1 MQTEDLKFTYNTDR
15 EPLAIPEYGRYI
27 HSMVTQLKKIED
39 RDKRNKNAQAI
50 IQYLGFQN
58 PHLRNVPDFQHKL
71 WDHLY
76 IMAGF
81 DLDIDS
87 PFPMPSPEKLREKPE
102 KLPYPKKR
110 YRFRFYGQIIK
121 DMIDVAVTWEEGKMK
136 DLLIK
141 TIANHMKKNYL
152 TWNKDHVEDSLIFE
166 HLKILSDGKIDLLA
180 EEEYKLREANQLVKK
195 HHNNNNRNNNNRN
208 NNKKNNNYKKNYRK
222 NRS

>member
-1 MQTEDLKFTYNTDR
+1 
-15 EPLAIPEYGRYI
+15 
-27 HSMVTQLKKIED
+27 
-39 RDKRNKNAQAI
+39 
-50 IQYLGFQN
+50 
-58 PHLRNVPDFQHKL
+58 
-71 WDHLY
+71 
-76 IMAGF
+76 MADF

-87 PFPMPSPEKLREKPE
+87 PFPMPSPEKLKEKPD

-121 DMIDVAVTWEEGKMK
+121 DMIDVAVTWDEGEMK

-152 TWNKDHVEDSLIFE
+152 TWNKDQVEDSLIFE
-166 HLKILSDGKIDLLA
+166 HLKILSDGQIDLMA

-195 HHNNNNRNNNNRN
+195 HNNNRNNNRSNY
-208 NNKKNNNYKKNYRK
+208 KKNNNYKKNYRK